1 MPKKIY
7 LAGPEVF
14 LRNPMEQAEKKR
26 AICARYGFEGAFP
39 MDTKLTLS
47 IPPGPKD
54 GLIVSRADEAMM
66 DDCDLIVANMTPF
79 RGPSMDVGTA
89 FEMGYMRAQGKPVF
103 GYSNVVAKYRE
114 RVTDFFGGKVALRP
128 GDKRVLE
135 DPDGNMLESFEM
147 EDNLMMVGA
156 VMSGGTE
163 VITVAVPHADRYTH
177 LRAFELCVK
186 AAKERLG

>member
-1 MPKKIY
+1 MAKKIY

-14 LRNPMEQAEKKR
+14 LRKPLEQAERKR
-26 AICARYGFEGAFP
+26 EICARYGFEGAFP
-39 MDTKLTLS
+39 MDTKLKLS

-54 GLIVSRADEAMM
+54 GLVVSKADEAMM

-103 GYSNVVAKYRE
+103 GYTNVVAKYRE
-114 RVTDFFGGKVALRP
+114 RVRDFFGGKVTLRP
-128 GDKRVLE
+128 GDTRVLE

-156 VMSGGTE
+156 VMSCGAE
-163 VITVAVPHADRYTH
+163 VVALDVPAAERYTD
-177 LRAFELCVK
+177 LRAFERCVK
-186 AAKERLG
+186 RAKELLG